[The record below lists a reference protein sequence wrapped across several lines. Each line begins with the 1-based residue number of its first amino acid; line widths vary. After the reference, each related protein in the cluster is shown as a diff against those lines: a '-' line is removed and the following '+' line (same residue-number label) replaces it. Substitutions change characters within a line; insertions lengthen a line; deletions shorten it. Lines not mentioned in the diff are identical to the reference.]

1 MLIRFSAFALFVI
14 FGLSTSTPAQTGA
27 LGQTWKGSAV
37 GAIHS
42 VFAKY
47 KRPARSSA
55 PPSSRSVSKAV
66 TPLAPA
72 KASSPLKFLDP
83 KPSGVPALLA
93 DALGRDA
100 DEKKT
105 LSDAFDQ
112 LLAAYNAEMR
122 KENKA
127 NDLAAALTFF
137 IVANVATYTGGQPIS
152 DAESEE
158 LYHSIASNLE
168 AVPAVAAMSN
178 AEKHRMHDWLAVMSG
193 FIHATYLDS
202 KNRGSSDGLAVS
214 RELAVQSTKL
224 VLGIDIAEM
233 AQAISAP
240 AEVSTNSGT
249 GAVTNSP
256 IAGANSPIIGV
267 WTAASSSPAG
277 TSIGLNAGTVRSRY
291 TFNSDGTY
299 AFKSEVWGGYTNSNM
314 WWTTEESG
322 TYTITGDTLTVA
334 PNRSKATLRNLAGVV
349 QKTQNNPLEKVAY
362 NWTTHYFSGIQETNL
377 ILTPPR
383 KTNRDGVMGGNSLF
397 PNSYLYKQ
405 GDNLAWRY

>member
-47 KRPARSSA
+47 KRPAKTST
-55 PPSSRSVSKAV
+55 PPSSRTASKTV
-66 TPLAPA
+66 TPPA
-72 KASSPLKFLDP
+72 RAKVSSPLKFVDSN
-83 KPSGVPALLA
+83 PSGIPALLA
-93 DALGRDA
+93 DALGSDA
-100 DEKKT
+100 AQKKT

-137 IVANVATYTGGQPIS
+137 IVANVATYTGGEPIS
-152 DAESEE
+152 DADAEE
-158 LYHSIASNLE
+158 LYSSIASNLE

-193 FIHATYLDS
+193 FIHASYLDS

-224 VLGIDIAEM
+224 VLGIDLAEM

-240 AEVSTNSGT
+240 AEVSTNPDT
-249 GAVTNSP
+249 GAV
-256 IAGANSPIIGV
+256 ANSPIIGV

-277 TSIGLNAGTVRSRY
+277 TSMGLNAGTVRSRY
-291 TFNSDGTY
+291 TFNADGTY

-314 WWTTEESG
+314 WWTTEETG
-322 TYTITGDTLTVA
+322 TYSIAGDSLTIA
-334 PNRSKATLRNLAGVV
+334 PRTNKATLRNLAGVV
-349 QKTQNNPLEKVAY
+349 QKTQNNPLEKVTY
-362 NWTTHYFSGIQETNL
+362 KWTTHYFSGIQETNL
-377 ILTPPR
+377 VLAPPR

-397 PNSYLYKQ
+397 PNAYLYKQ